1 MKIKKLWLPAEH
13 FELDE
18 TAQTKIVNG
27 KKYLNI
33 TWFENGLEL
42 YSFKTNRIKFD
53 SDWWVD
59 FIIEF

>member
-33 TWFENGLEL
+33 TWFEL

-53 SDWWVD
+53 SDWWED

>member
-42 YSFKTNRIKFD
+42 FF
-53 SDWWVD
+53 
-59 FIIEF
+59 